1 MRMNSGDPSSVT
13 LALDDAK
20 YSWLMFSSELRND
33 IIRTV
38 ESASYPAVVNNY
50 VNNFV
55 EWAKSQFNVPQ
66 DYNTARPLVDV
77 LPVVNYKKNGVIN
90 GCLGF
95 I

>member
-1 MRMNSGDPSSVT
+1 
-13 LALDDAK
+13 
-20 YSWLMFSSELRND
+20 MFGSELRND